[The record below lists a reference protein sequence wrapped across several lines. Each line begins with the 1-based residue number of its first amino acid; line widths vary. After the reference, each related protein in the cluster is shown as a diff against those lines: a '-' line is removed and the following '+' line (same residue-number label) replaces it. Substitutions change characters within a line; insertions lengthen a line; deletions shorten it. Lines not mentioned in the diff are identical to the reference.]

1 MKKYYLRLDIVKE
14 VDTEY
19 IEVIQQDT
27 LVHEFYITLMN
38 NGTLLPIE
46 NVTFVQVTIDKPDS
60 TQWVSTAEVLD
71 KGQVRFDLEYQAI
84 AAVGIAT
91 ITLKIYTGESILTTP
106 SFSINVISDPNAGTS
121 GSIISASEYPIL
133 TQLVTG
139 YENSLFDITKFTEL
153 SGINNYTVVP
163 TYYTNKLVKV
173 EEYDGETLKRQI
185 DVTYTDDDKIAT
197 ITDMVEG
204 KTFIETINYSYDSIS
219 SITKQILDTGL

>member
-1 MKKYYLRLDIVKE
+1 MKKYYLRLDIQKQ

-19 IEVIQQDT
+19 IQVIQQDT
-27 LVHEFYITLMN
+27 LVNEFFVTLTN
-38 NGTLLPIE
+38 NGSLLPIDD
-46 NVTFVQVTIDKPDS
+46 VTFVEVIIDKPDS
-60 TQWVSTAEVLD
+60 TQWVSTAEVLG

-106 SFSINVISDPNAGTS
+106 SFSMRVITDPNVNTS
-121 GSIISASEYPIL
+121 GSIVSASEYPIL

-139 YENSLFDITKFTEL
+139 YENSLFDMTKFTEL

-163 TYYTNKLVKV
+163 TYYANKLVKV
-173 EEYDGETLKRQI
+173 EEYDGGTLKRQI
-185 DVTYTDDDKIAT
+185 NVTYTDDDKIAT

-204 KTFIETINYSYDSIS
+204 KTFIETINYFYDSIS
-219 SITKQILDTGL
+219 SITKQILNTGL